1 MRDALTRHRNRGT
14 MDEHKFCFILCTNN
28 DILLSEAIHY
38 ISHLNVPAGYTTELL
53 TVTDAASM
61 TAGYNEAMTASDA
74 KYKIYMHQDVF
85 ILNRNFLSDIL
96 AIFRSDASIGLI
108 GMTGYE
114 SVSPDGVMWHVQSRL
129 GTPYKRKT
137 SYPPLSDY
145 RYSLSEDGYRHAAL
159 VDGFMMITSTD
170 YLWDTED
177 LTGWDFYDAW
187 QSLTFLLHGC
197 KVVVPT
203 QRHPWC
209 MHDDGGVLNL
219 TNYNRY
225 RQKFL
230 RAYHAFLGKHY
241 SEIMP

>member
-1 MRDALTRHRNRGT
+1 

-177 LTGWDFYDAW
+177 LTGWDF
-187 QSLTFLLHGC
+187 L
-197 KVVVPT
+197 
-203 QRHPWC
+203 
-209 MHDDGGVLNL
+209 
-219 TNYNRY
+219 
-225 RQKFL
+225 
-230 RAYHAFLGKHY
+230 
-241 SEIMP
+241 